1 MNDQTRFDYS
11 AIPFGVQRIG
21 RFIRTKRKSY
31 SLLLGVIY
39 AVVIIA
45 SLIFVL
51 IFVYHSSFAR
61 QLAEIDQQIS
71 DELNKLIR
79 HSTILTAQNQTVIVI
94 PRLVDAIQRKVSR
107 QSESPT
113 NSTLFILATE
123 DEQRYAGNLSRLPLK
138 QVQFGELFEFEFT
151 VVEKDL
157 DKHDS
162 DVGGMIESKHTA
174 RAQALLLKQEYVTS
188 VWRRFSYPQS
198 DYVLLVGRDITDIKE
213 LESLLFRVFVLSL
226 FITLVLAIVGA
237 VLTSMVISR
246 RLVKI
251 NQTCRMVI
259 DGNFSH
265 RIDTNGSE
273 DGFDQLADN
282 FNDMLSQIEALMEE
296 IRRVSDNI
304 AHDLITP
311 LNRLRNRLE
320 KLALESEKASSMQ
333 AQDQQSIEAAIQ
345 DADAM
350 LSTFKALLR
359 ISKVE
364 SKSLTDNVTK
374 VNSQELV
381 DDVFEYYEPYAEE
394 RDVQM
399 ERFIDAECVDILAD
413 RDLVFQAIANLL
425 DNAIKFTPAKGQVRI
440 EGIKHAK
447 GFEIVVSDSGPG
459 IPAEFHEKVC
469 RRFYRLDSSRTT
481 AGNGLGLSLVS
492 AIARYH
498 NLELVFE
505 DNQPGLKAR
514 LRYFQLAL

>member
-1 MNDQTRFDYS
+1 MNDQTRFGDS
-11 AIPFGVQRIG
+11 FFQFGVRKIR
-21 RFIRTKRKSY
+21 RFIQTKRKSY

-39 AVVIIA
+39 AIVLIS

-51 IFVYHSSFAR
+51 IFIYHSSFAR
-61 QLAEIDQQIS
+61 QLSEIDQRIS
-71 DELNKLIR
+71 NELSKLIR
-79 HSTILTAQNQTVIVI
+79 HSTVINAQNQTIIAI
-94 PRLVDAIQRKVSR
+94 PKLVETIQRKVSR
-107 QSESPT
+107 QSDSPT
-113 NSTLFILATE
+113 NSTIFILATR
-123 DEQRYAGNLSRLPLK
+123 DGQRYAGNISHLPLK
-138 QVQFGELFEFEFT
+138 QVQFDELFEFEFS
-151 VVEKDL
+151 VAERDL
-157 DKHDS
+157 ENLDS
-162 DVGGMIESKHTA
+162 AVDGVIESKHTG
-174 RAQALLLKQEYVTS
+174 RAQALLLKQEFVTS

-198 DYVLLVGRDITDIKE
+198 DYVLLVGRDVTDIEE

-226 FITLVLAIVGA
+226 IITLVLAIVGA

-251 NQTCRMVI
+251 NQTCRMVME
-259 DGNFSH
+259 GNFSH
-265 RIDTNGSE
+265 RIKTNGSH

-282 FNDMLSQIEALMEE
+282 FNDMLSQIEVLMEE

-364 SKSLTDNVTK
+364 SKSLTDNITE
-374 VNSQELV
+374 VNSQELIN
-381 DDVFEYYEPYAEE
+381 DVFEYYEPYAEE
-394 RDVQM
+394 RDVLM
-399 ERFIDAECVDILAD
+399 ERIIDAASVNILAD
-413 RDLVFQAIANLL
+413 RDLIFQAIANLL
-425 DNAIKFTPAKGQVRI
+425 DNAIKFAPAKSRVRI
-440 EGIKHAK
+440 EGNKHEK
-447 GFEIVVSDSGPG
+447 GFEIVVCDNGPG
-459 IPAEFHEKVC
+459 IPEEYHEKVC

-492 AIARYH
+492 AVARYH
-498 NLELVFE
+498 SLELVFE

-514 LRYFQLAL
+514 LRYFQIAS